1 MLWRLFGKKS
11 QRKRVFSSKFHLLH
25 NFCFVL
31 FEFSVA
37 QNQGNG
43 HVDLYN
49 LPLVVNKLTTFTLQ
63 KSSKR
68 HEKDRVSRSD
78 IKQEKVEGE

>member
-1 MLWRLFGKKS
+1 M
-11 QRKRVFSSKFHLLH
+11 
-25 NFCFVL
+25 L